1 MNSQKD
7 YLTKTFSEELN
18 HKLWSTKGS
27 RFKADKRLLIINNL
41 SVKALSFF
49 SAYLIIFGLLSV
61 YQINNESLVNEN
73 IVAFGSTACAVLL
86 LVFSQIESTQD
97 YKLRAKEYHSCALKI
112 ANIYNDLRIFKTYP
126 SELSDDEN
134 IAFIKD
140 LNKRYHDVLEA
151 YPNHENID
159 FKTFKLDNKEY
170 YELSGWY
177 CAYIHAEYYYKTRF
191 WYHLAIIAPPLLFLV
206 YFFYTYNQKSG
217 V

>member
-1 MNSQKD
+1 MSDQKE
-7 YLTKTFSEELN
+7 YLTKTFLEELN

-27 RFKADKRLLIINNL
+27 RFKANKRLLITNNL

-73 IVAFGSTACAVLL
+73 IVAFGSTACAILL

-97 YKLRAKEYHSCALKI
+97 YKLRAREYHTCALKI
-112 ANIYNDLRIFKTYP
+112 ANIYNELRILKTYP
-126 SELSDDEN
+126 TKLSDDEN
-134 IAFIKD
+134 LNFIKD
-140 LNKRYHDVLEA
+140 LNRQYQELLEA

-177 CAYIHAEYYYKTRF
+177 CLYIHAEYYYKTRF
-191 WYHLAIIAPPLLFLV
+191 WYHLAIVAPPLLFLIHFLTN
-206 YFFYTYNQKSG
+206 YY
-217 V
+217 